1 MSCRSTTTPSLA
13 QIYCCLR
20 REPSFLCSRL
30 KWIEPELRVAEY
42 SFTGIATSPND
53 TVSDAI
59 DLAAIKIPSRC
70 MQQVPALGA
79 CLPPRLGGKVPV
91 ITTRINTLQHSIST

>member
-42 SFTGIATSPND
+42 SFTGIATSPKD

-59 DLAAIKIPSRC
+59 DLAAMKIPSRC
-70 MQQVPALGA
+70 MQQVPALV
-79 CLPPRLGGKVPV
+79 PRLGGKVPV
-91 ITTRINTLQHSIST
+91 IRYRINTPQHSIST